1 MAKPRPLQ
9 LGDPPQLGVY
19 RLEARLGEGGQGIVY
34 LGCDAEGRQ
43 VAVKLLRSQLGQDE
57 VMRSRF
63 ARELAVIERVAGFC
77 TAQVIDADVVADQ
90 PYIVSEYVPGPSL
103 QQYVAEQGMCAGTEL
118 DRLAIGT
125 ATALAAIHWAGIV
138 HRDFKPAN
146 VLMGPDGP
154 RVIDFGIA
162 RALETG
168 ADSTTASGVV
178 GTPAYMAPEQ
188 IAGERV
194 TPASDVF
201 AWAATMTFAATGR
214 SPFGGGSIPV
224 VINRITQGA
233 PELSGVPAAL
243 LPLLERCL
251 AKDPA
256 ARPTAQQLLL
266 TLIGE
271 QPTPT
276 VDDESLERPEQPPA
290 PLHPSYLQ
298 APPPLAPRPPHGR
311 RTQLIAVTAA
321 GTVLALGAVAAGVLM
336 YAPGGGRADSVALPA
351 GGSELLKTASADL
364 KAYTSYDYRTI
375 DANMRSVHSVMTPD
389 MREQYDSMMATL
401 RQEAL
406 QQKVVNAATVLS
418 AGLESRRGTRA
429 TVLVFVNQQVTR
441 AEQRT
446 PTQYPSQARAGLIRQ
461 HGHWLLD
468 QITSLPAAPADVK
481 DASWPGRQASSALK
495 SARTCIHALYSVDY
509 RQLDSTFAA
518 VRTCSS
524 GEFRD
529 EWTKSE
535 PQFRSTI
542 AGAQNVT
549 SVSAI
554 DVALTA
560 STGSSQVTVLAA
572 VGAQAR
578 TKTTPSPARKS
589 FRLQATM
596 NHVGDRWLLTKLVYP

>member
-9 LGDPPQLGVY
+9 LGDPPRLGGY

-57 VMRSRF
+57 AIRSRF
-63 ARELAVIERVAGFC
+63 ARELAIIERVAGFC

-103 QQYVAEQGMCAGTEL
+103 QQFVAERGRCAGTEL

-125 ATALAAIHWAGIV
+125 ATALAAIHRAGIV

-162 RALETG
+162 RALEAG

-194 TPASDVF
+194 TPATDVF

-214 SPFGGGSIPV
+214 PPFGGGAIPA

-233 PELSGVPAAL
+233 PDLSGVPIAL

-256 ARPTAQQLLL
+256 VRPTAQKLLL

-271 QPTPT
+271 QPDPT
-276 VDDESLERPEQPPA
+276 TDDESVTGPAQPPA
-290 PLHPSYLQ
+290 VPV
-298 APPPLAPRPPHGR
+298 PPPSAHGR
-311 RTQLIAVTAA
+311 RTGLIAVTAV
-321 GTVLALGAVAAGVLM
+321 GTVLALGAVAVGVWM
-336 YAPGGGRADSVALPA
+336 YAPRGGPADSVALPT
-351 GGSELLKTASADL
+351 GGSELLKTASSDVQTA
-364 KAYTSYDYRTI
+364 TSYDYRRLDT
-375 DANMRSVHSVMTPD
+375 DVRSAHGVMTD
-389 MREQYDSMMATL
+389 GLQKQYDSAMTSIRQTALKQKIVSTAT
-401 RQEAL
+401 AL
-406 QQKVVNAATVLS
+406 G
-418 AGLESRRGTRA
+418 AGLESTRGDRA
-429 TVLVFVNQQVTR
+429 TVLVVLNQQITR
-441 AEQRT
+441 AGQRP
-446 PTQYPSQARAGLIRQ
+446 PTVNGSQVRAALVRRQ
-461 HGHWLLD
+461 GQWRLD
-468 QITSLPAAPADVK
+468 QITSLPAASADAK
-481 DASWPGRQASSALK
+481 DVSWPGRQAASALK
-495 SARTCIHALYSVDY
+495 SAQSCLRALYAVDY
-509 RQLDSTFAA
+509 RQVDRTSSA
-518 VRTCSS
+518 VRECTT

-529 EWTKSE
+529 EWTRSE
-535 PQFRSTI
+535 AQFRSAI
-542 AGAQNVT
+542 AGAQSVT
-549 SVSAI
+549 RVSAI

-560 STGSSQVTVLAA
+560 STGPSQATVLAA
-572 VGAQAR
+572 VGTEVQ
-578 TKTTPSPARKS
+578 TKATPSTTGKPVRV
-589 FRLQATM
+589 QATM
-596 NHVGDRWLLTKLVYP
+596 NRVGGRWLLAELAYV